1 MISSRSVVLG
11 GVLTCDGTGKF
22 RNAAGVV
29 IDTAYCADSADG
41 KHLSCHRNQSLEGSS

>member
-29 IDTAYCADSADG
+29 IDTAYCADSAVG
-41 KHLSCHRNQSLEGSS
+41 EQPPCSHGASPE